1 MNRWK
6 KRGISIVPTIHG
18 MSVEVIHI
26 NQAGALVNVYTDGS
40 VLLTHGGV
48 EMGQVWCCF
57 SMTVMVTFSYSYI
70 MSSFFYNFSYS

>member
-1 MNRWK
+1 MNCWK

-18 MSVEVIHI
+18 MGFQFIPL
-26 NQAGALVNVYTDGS
+26 NQAGALVHVYTDGS

-57 SMTVMVTFSYSYI
+57 SMRIMTTCSCNYI
-70 MSSFFYNFSYS
+70 MSSFLKFYL